1 MVVIWGC
8 THFTSPQSPHHGEK
22 SKAHGKRS
30 EGMTKREALKEH
42 GWDSSELQVSLESGD
57 MYEKHGAF
65 WWKPRLIS
73 QEMNV
78 RTEKLKNEAPENFTS
93 LEDSEEMTGRINNVY
108 RDGFEA
114 FEIWKLA
121 ECGLVEIKIQCV
133 VAARHAPNFAW

>member
-1 MVVIWGC
+1 MGC

-30 EGMTKREALKEH
+30 EGMTKSEALKEH

-78 RTEKLKNEAPENFTS
+78 RTERLKIEASENFTS
-93 LEDSEEMTGRINNVY
+93 LEDLEEMTGRINNVY
-108 RDGFEA
+108 RDGLEA
-114 FEIWKLA
+114 FEQTKSLKS
-121 ECGLVEIKIQCV
+121 LVTSVKS
-133 VAARHAPNFAW
+133 